1 MKEAT
6 VNKLLILLFIVFA
19 ALLYGLIFGGDCD
32 GPINL
37 SAERSPAPD
46 FSLPDMSGRMVSLN
60 DYRGKV
66 VFLNVWATWC
76 APCRREMPDIQSLAR
91 KMDPRQFAVLTV
103 SVDQGGH
110 EDVATFYRGRRLDIP
125 TLLDPQGSIPKLY
138 GVTGYPET
146 FLIDKQGRIV
156 ERFIGP
162 RHWLSARLMQV
173 FRELTQE

>member
-6 VNKLLILLFIVFA
+6 VNKLLVVLFIAFA
-19 ALLYGLIFGGDCD
+19 AALYGLIFGGDCG
-32 GPINL
+32 GPISL

-46 FSLPDMSGRMVSLN
+46 FTLPDMSGKSVSLS
-60 DYRGKV
+60 DFHGKA

-91 KMDPRQFAVLTV
+91 KMNPEQFVVMTV
-103 SVDQGGH
+103 SVDQGGR
-110 EDVATFYRGRRLDIP
+110 EDVATFFRGRRLDIP
-125 TLLDPQGSIPKLY
+125 TLLDPEGRIAKLY

-146 FLIDKQGRIV
+146 FLIDKQGRMV

-162 RHWLSARLMQV
+162 RHWLKSRFMEL
-173 FRELTQE
+173 FRSLAEE